1 MEQAIGRQTP
11 TQSIILPYK
20 KSLGPKA
27 IKSYQE
33 SKRTALEWQKL
44 LISNIMAVD
53 DSGLWTHA
61 TFGYEVPR
69 QNGKGEVLTRRELEG
84 LKSGERVIHTAH
96 RTSTSHSAFVRLLK
110 VLTWVPGA
118 GSLCPPQVHVEDLT
132 PKVIVSGGRTFGW

>member
-69 QNGKGEVLTRRELEG
+69 QNGKGEVLTMRELEG

-96 RTSTSHSAFVRLLK
+96 RTSTSHSAFV
-110 VLTWVPGA
+110 
-118 GSLCPPQVHVEDLT
+118 S
-132 PKVIVSGGRTFGW
+132 